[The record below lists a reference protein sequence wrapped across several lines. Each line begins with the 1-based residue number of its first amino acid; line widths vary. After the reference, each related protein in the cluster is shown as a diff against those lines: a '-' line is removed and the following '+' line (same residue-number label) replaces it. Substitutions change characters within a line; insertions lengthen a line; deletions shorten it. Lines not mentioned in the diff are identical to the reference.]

1 MVLVLIVNTRRS
13 LEEKWSVNVTC
24 PVPTKQQLKYRVARR
39 PLSTDDE
46 LLCKMREFFKSEED
60 QVNLMSRCL
69 ISTRPTHKEIIKNI
83 RLEEQKLK
91 IEHNI
96 MSWFMHYGQK
106 CNCFYCRKEL
116 RDKIE
121 WISWR

>member
-1 MVLVLIVNTRRS
+1 MHFVFIKVIDIEYKDDIFLGLESVGISKASYTEAYNLDHVLSKEL
-13 LEEKWSVNVTC
+13 
-24 PVPTKQQLKYRVARR
+24 
-39 PLSTDDE
+39 PLF
-46 LLCKMREFFKSEED
+46 KGFFKSEED